1 MILENEPLVYMV
13 RHTSLIQHM
22 LCSKLTQET
31 GPEKRAEAGMF
42 TNNYKQKHGLL
53 CL

>member
-1 MILENEPLVYMV
+1 MILENEFLVYIV
-13 RHTSLIQHM
+13 RHSSLIQHM

-31 GPEKRAEAGMF
+31 VPERRAEVGMF
-42 TNNYKQKHGLL
+42 TNNYKQMDGLL